1 MRKVA
6 AMTIVDDDPST
17 EVTSFH
23 RQAKR
28 ALVVVTLVILGGLG
42 LAQADHVFTSSA
54 NATLNLSSPTAATL
68 SWFSDV
74 NARDLSLAEAHFTP
88 ATRDMTHWST
98 WPPVFRDL
106 HCSLWTHTASTAN
119 VYCSFATQNDANAGE
134 SNLSFWTFSLR
145 RTSAHQW
152 LINNY
157 GQG

>member
-1 MRKVA
+1 
-6 AMTIVDDDPST
+6 MTIVDDDAST
-17 EVTSFH
+17 EVTPFQ

-28 ALVVVTLVILGGLG
+28 ALVVVTLVILAG
-42 LAQADHVFTSSA
+42 LALAWADHAFTSSP

-74 NARDLSLAEAHFTP
+74 NARNLSLAEEHFTP

-106 HCSLWTHTASTAN
+106 HCSLTTHTESTAN
-119 VYCSFATQNDANAGE
+119 TYCSFATQNDASAGE
-134 SNLSFWTFSLR
+134 SNLSFLTFHLR
-145 RTSAHQW
+145 LTSAHQW